1 MPDSANLTARLH
13 EALAFAARQVRGTI
27 ERHPDFCPMYT
38 RGGQWKH
45 EPGAVPAGLQRA
57 G

>member
-38 RGGQWKH
+38 RGGQWKRKVRSG
-45 EPGAVPAGLQRA
+45 PPRTS
-57 G
+57 